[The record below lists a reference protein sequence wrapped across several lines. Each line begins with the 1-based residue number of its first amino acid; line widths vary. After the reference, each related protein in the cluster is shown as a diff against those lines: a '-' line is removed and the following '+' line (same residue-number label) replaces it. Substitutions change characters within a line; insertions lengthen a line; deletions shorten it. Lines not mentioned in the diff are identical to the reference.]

1 MTRRSLREA
10 RIARFW
16 TLRRA
21 VEEVDACSDRPTGL
35 TESLFS
41 QWELGKVRPGLR
53 YRAAVSRAFA
63 PDEIDFDAVDSG
75 ASLGLRLVTTYH
87 DLIAAMERVAREARQ
102 FLVATGSRSRD
113 RSYLEEIERAVAERP
128 QLVHYRLLFGR
139 PRHQLFKDHLF
150 RLLEICDPMDRQ
162 AIGVKRLYVGQV
174 VDGQPERSICA
185 SEREGIVI
193 IPSLV
198 TAGNFDSGIVF
209 ASHEHA
215 RSLVSHVQQLYPGT
229 RKVET
234 RDAVDEFEVEDE

>member
-1 MTRRSLREA
+1 
-10 RIARFW
+10 
-16 TLRRA
+16 
-21 VEEVDACSDRPTGL
+21 VDICSDRPTGL

-41 QWELGKVRPGLR
+41 QWELGKVRPSLR
-53 YRAAVSRAFA
+53 YRAAVSKAFA
-63 PDEIDFDAVDSG
+63 PDEIDFDAVDAGESM
-75 ASLGLRLVTTYH
+75 GLRLVTTYH
-87 DLIAAMERVAREARQ
+87 DLIAAMERVARDARQ

-139 PRHQLFKDHLF
+139 PRHQVFKDHLL
-150 RLLEICDPMDRQ
+150 RLLEICDPSDRR
-162 AIGVKRLYVGQV
+162 ATGVKRLYVGEV
-174 VDGQPERSICA
+174 VDGEPERAICA

-209 ASHEHA
+209 SSHEHA
-215 RSLVSHVQQLYPGT
+215 RSLVSRVQQLYPGT

-234 RDAVDEFEVEDE
+234 REAVYEFEVDGD